1 MEHYTAHND
10 CLVYLQRH
18 CNYYSNFLITL
29 ETAGR
34 ILGYRTPIDF
44 LRMFQFSYN
53 PDRYKALYLDQ
64 V

>member
-18 CNYYSNFLITL
+18 CYYYSNFLITL